1 MLCAECLYYA
11 HKKCSR
17 LYCKRGSLHKACD
30 SFVCTS
36 YVIVNPVVLRE
47 RPNVTIN
54 SKFSIEVIDRFC
66 YLGGITS
73 MDSSADA
80 AVTGSGVVGIS
91 SDNIFLFKSKG
102 LSRL

>member
-1 MLCAECLYYA
+1 M
-11 HKKCSR
+11 
-17 LYCKRGSLHKACD
+17 HKACD

-36 YVIVNPVVLRE
+36 YVNPVVLRE

-54 SKFSIEVIDRFC
+54 SNFSIEVIDRFC